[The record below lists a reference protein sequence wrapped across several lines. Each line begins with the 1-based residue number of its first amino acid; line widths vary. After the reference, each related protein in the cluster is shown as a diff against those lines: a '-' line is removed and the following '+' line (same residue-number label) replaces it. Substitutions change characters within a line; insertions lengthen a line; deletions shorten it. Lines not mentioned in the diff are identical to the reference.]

1 MKYRFSSKIKIAL
14 LALSHGVTDSY
25 ANFPAALSKNLVDKL
40 SISYA
45 NWGMLVSLQS
55 ISNSMSQI
63 IFGYFA
69 DKFGRGIFVVLGP
82 IFACVFLSLIG
93 VAPNYAILAVLILI
107 GGFGVASFHP
117 QGAAIVG
124 KLAERRRGFGVSIFS
139 FGGSVGFALGPLI
152 ATGIV
157 AVYGLA
163 GTPLAMSWGFI
174 MPLAL
179 YLTLYRESVME
190 SAKQKNEGKMSL
202 VETIRPNFRV
212 LFLLFLIVVFR
223 AGTSTVFVNFLR
235 LFLEDWNLSEIASG
249 GIISIYLVA
258 GSIGGL
264 IGGALSDRISRK
276 GILIFSLCVAT
287 PFLWQA
293 VHSTSA
299 GGPFLVYLFLA
310 GFILTSSTPI
320 NIVMAQEMMPRN
332 ASTASSFMMG
342 LGWGF
347 GGLLSYPFGLL
358 ADFYGPPDGVARAMS
373 WLAFIPLLTTI
384 FAILL
389 PDETR
394 RLVAYGNETRKKT
407 D

>member
-14 LALSHGVTDSY
+14 LAISHGVTDSY
-25 ANFPAALSKNLVDKL
+25 ANFPAALSKNLVEKL
-40 SISYA
+40 SISNA

-69 DKFGRGIFVVLGP
+69 DKFGRGIFVVIGP

-93 VAPNYAILAVLILI
+93 IAQNYATLAVLILI

-157 AVYGLA
+157 SVYGLE
-163 GTPLAMSWGFI
+163 GTPLAISWGFI
-174 MPLAL
+174 MPLGL
-179 YLTLYRESVME
+179 YLVLYRGHAME
-190 SAKQKNEGKMSL
+190 SHYQKISL
-202 VETIRPNFRV
+202 IEAIRANFRV

-223 AGTSTVFVNFLR
+223 AGTSTVLVNFFR
-235 LFLEDWNLSEIASG
+235 LFLKDWNLSEIASG
-249 GIISIYLVA
+249 GIISLYLVA
-258 GSIGGL
+258 GSVGGL
-264 IGGALSDRISRK
+264 IGGALSDKISRK

-293 VHSTSA
+293 VHCTSA
-299 GGPFLVYLFLA
+299 SALFLVYLFLA

-320 NIVMAQEMMPRN
+320 NIVMAQEMMPNN

-342 LGWGF
+342 LGWGV

-358 ADFYGPPDGVARAMS
+358 ADFYGTPDGVARAMS
-373 WLAFIPLLTTI
+373 WLAFVPLVTTI

-394 RLVAYGNETRKKT
+394 CLAAYGSETRNE
-407 D
+407 